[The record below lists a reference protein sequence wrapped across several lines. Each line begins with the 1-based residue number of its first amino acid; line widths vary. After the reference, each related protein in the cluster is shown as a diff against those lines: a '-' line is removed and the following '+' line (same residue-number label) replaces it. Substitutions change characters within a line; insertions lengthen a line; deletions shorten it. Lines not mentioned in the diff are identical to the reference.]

1 MRVVD
6 FIVKFLKQKKINDIF
21 MLTGYGAMYLNDAVK
36 LAGIK
41 YYATRNEATA
51 PSMASSYARLK
62 NKVGVACVTAGPGAT
77 NALPGLAEAY
87 VDSSPIVILSG
98 QVDYKQ
104 TTHSTNSKQI
114 RSFGT
119 AEINI
124 IPIVKPLTKY
134 AEIIKNP
141 KDVKYI
147 LEKAFYMATSGRRG
161 PVWIDI
167 PLNVQRAK
175 IDEKKLRGYK
185 IEKTKEKNSFFK
197 IKNNLEK
204 ILYLFNK
211 SQKPIL
217 ILGHGV
223 KQSNQI
229 EAVKKIVNI
238 LKIPVIFTRFT
249 NDLIPHNKK
258 FIYGISGI
266 KATKF
271 TKKIMN
277 NSDLAI
283 SFGCRF
289 SPQFVGHD
297 FNALKKAKVI
307 SVDIEKDELAKKGQK
322 IDYPMNHDLKDFI
335 PYFLKFL
342 KKKKLKKFDNWNSNC
357 ENFKKNNPI
366 IISKFKKNKKNKLMD
381 LYYFMDRLGKISSK
395 NNILVTDA
403 GSNYYVGGQVWN
415 FENGQREVSSYTN
428 AAMGLTIPLA
438 IGAAVASPRAN
449 ILAVTGDG
457 SLELNI
463 QELKTIS
470 HNKFNIK
477 LFVINNGGYVSMHN
491 WADAFFKGRRVDNP
505 VDTGDGTL
513 ILKNVAKAFDMEHR
527 LISSTNNLDKILKEI
542 KRSKKPLFVEVL
554 TDNKQIIYDAYKDY

>member
-36 LAGIK
+36 LAGIR

-51 PSMASSYARLK
+51 PSMASAYARLK

-104 TTHSTNSKQI
+104 TTHSTNSKKI

-141 KDVKYI
+141 LDVKYI
-147 LEKAFYMATSGRRG
+147 IQKAFHLATSGRKG

-167 PLNVQRAK
+167 PLNVQKAK
-175 IDEKKLRGYK
+175 INEKKLKSYIPKAKNDKNLQRRLK
-185 IEKTKEKNSFFK
+185 RDFEKVFNL
-197 IKNNLEK
+197 IK
-204 ILYLFNK
+204 K
-211 SQKPIL
+211 SKKPIL

-223 KQSNQI
+223 KQSNKI
-229 EAVKKIVNI
+229 TEIKKIINL
-238 LKIPVIFTRFT
+238 LKIPIIFTRFT

-258 FIYGISGI
+258 YIYGISGI

-271 TKKIMN
+271 SKKIMN
-277 NSDLAI
+277 ESDLAI
-283 SFGCRF
+283 SLGCRF

-297 FNALKKAKVI
+297 YQALSNAKVI
-307 SVDIEKDELAKKGQK
+307 SVDLEKDELNKRGQK
-322 IDYPMNHDLKDFI
+322 IDIPLNYDLADFI
-335 PYFLKFL
+335 PPFLIFLKN
-342 KKKKLKKFDNWNSNC
+342 KKLKRFNQWNNLCS
-357 ENFKKNNPI
+357 NFKKDYPI
-366 IISKFKKNKKNKLMD
+366 IYTKYNKKNKSKLMD
-381 LYYFMDRLGKISSK
+381 LYYFMDRLGKNSSK
-395 NNILVTDA
+395 KNILITDA
-403 GSNYYVGGQVWN
+403 GSNYYIGGQVWK
-415 FENGQREVSSYTN
+415 FEKNQKELSSYTN
-428 AAMGLTIPLA
+428 AAMGLSIPLA
-438 IGAAVASPRAN
+438 IGAAVASPKST
-449 ILAVTGDG
+449 ILSVTGDG

-470 HNKFNIK
+470 HYKFNVK

-491 WADAFFKGRRVDNP
+491 WADSFFRGRRVDNP

-513 ILKNVAKAFDMEHR
+513 NLKNVAKAFDMDYF
-527 LISSTNNLDKILKEI
+527 LISSSKNLDLKLKKINNI
-542 KRSKKPLFVEVL
+542 NRPMFIEVI

>member
-51 PSMASSYARLK
+51 PSMASAYARLK

-161 PVWIDI
+161 PVWIDV

-185 IEKTKEKNSFFK
+185 IEKTKEKNSFLK

-297 FNALKKAKVI
+297 FNAPV
-307 SVDIEKDELAKKGQK
+307 
-322 IDYPMNHDLKDFI
+322 
-335 PYFLKFL
+335 
-342 KKKKLKKFDNWNSNC
+342 
-357 ENFKKNNPI
+357 
-366 IISKFKKNKKNKLMD
+366 
-381 LYYFMDRLGKISSK
+381 
-395 NNILVTDA
+395 
-403 GSNYYVGGQVWN
+403 
-415 FENGQREVSSYTN
+415 SYTH
-428 AAMGLTIPLA
+428 LTLP
-438 IGAAVASPRAN
+438 
-449 ILAVTGDG
+449 T
-457 SLELNI
+457 
-463 QELKTIS
+463 
-470 HNKFNIK
+470 
-477 LFVINNGGYVSMHN
+477 
-491 WADAFFKGRRVDNP
+491 
-505 VDTGDGTL
+505 
-513 ILKNVAKAFDMEHR
+513 KA
-527 LISSTNNLDKILKEI
+527 
-542 KRSKKPLFVEVL
+542 
-554 TDNKQIIYDAYKDY
+554 

>member
-6 FIVKFLKQKKINDIF
+6 FIIKFLKKKKINDIF

-51 PSMASSYARLK
+51 PSMASAYARLK

-77 NALPGLAEAY
+77 NALPGLAEAF

-104 TTHSTNSKQI
+104 TTHSTKSEKI

-134 AEIIKNP
+134 AEIIRNP
-141 KDVKYI
+141 LDVKYI
-147 LEKAFYMATSGRRG
+147 LEKAFFLATSGRQG

-167 PLNVQRAK
+167 PLNIQNTV
-175 IDEKKLRGYK
+175 INEKKLK
-185 IEKTKEKNSFFK
+185 SFKPTKENSQKNK
-197 IKNNLEK
+197 INKDLKKIFNL
-204 ILYLFNK
+204 IQK
-211 SQKPIL
+211 SKKPIL

-223 KQSNQI
+223 KQSNKII
-229 EAVKKIVNI
+229 EIKKIINL

-271 TKKIMN
+271 SKKIIN
-277 NSDLAI
+277 QSDLAL
-283 SFGCRF
+283 SLGCRF
-289 SPQFVGHD
+289 SPQFVGHE
-297 FNALKKAKVI
+297 FKALSNAKVI
-307 SVDIEKDELAKKGQK
+307 SVDIEKDELKKKGQK
-322 IDYPMNHDLKDFI
+322 IDLPLNYDLKNFI
-335 PYFLKFL
+335 PSFLKFI
-342 KKKKLKKFDNWNSNC
+342 KQKKLNKFNKWNNHC
-357 ENFKKNNPI
+357 EKLKKNNPLTI
-366 IISKFKKNKKNKLMD
+366 KSVSKSNNRMN

-395 NNILVTDA
+395 KNVLITDA

-415 FENGQREVSSYTN
+415 FEKGQKEVSSYTN
-428 AAMGLTIPLA
+428 AAMGLSIPLS
-438 IGAAVASPRAN
+438 IGAAVASPKSN

-491 WADAFFKGRRVDNP
+491 WADTFFKGRRVDNP

-513 ILKNVAKAFDMEHR
+513 NLKNIAKAFDLDHY
-527 LISSTNNLDKILKEI
+527 LISNPKNLDNILKKII
-542 KRSKKPLFVEVL
+542 KIKKPLFVEVI